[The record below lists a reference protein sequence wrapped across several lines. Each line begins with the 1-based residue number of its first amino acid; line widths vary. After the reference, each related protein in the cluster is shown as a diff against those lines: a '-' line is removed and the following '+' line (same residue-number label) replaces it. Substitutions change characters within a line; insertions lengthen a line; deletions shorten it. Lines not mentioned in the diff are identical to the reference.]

1 MRTYQHIVHP
11 DPFVP
16 RMKFQIYEIRTR
28 KTSVPIYKSEDPDA
42 ALLGTK
48 LSDERQTV
56 RRLIGWGYN
65 PQDALAMATKKGFVE
80 WQESDVRPASTKRDP
95 KP

>member
-1 MRTYQHIVHP
+1 MKTYQHIVHP

-16 RMKFQIYEIRTR
+16 RMRYQIFEIRTR
-28 KTSVPIYKSEDPDA
+28 KTSEPIYASEDPDA
-42 ALLGTK
+42 PLLGTK

-65 PQDALAMATKKGFVE
+65 AQDAVKMAERKGYVE
-80 WQESDVRPASTKRDP
+80 WQESDAKPASSKRNP